1 MIAII
6 VASSLIY
13 LFGVAVGNRF
23 LMWGEVKWYERVLV
37 LVWPVALP
45 LLLLARIVLEIFW
58 PDF

>member
-23 LMWGEVKWYERVLV
+23 LMWGEVKWYERVGVIL
-37 LVWPVALP
+37 WPVTLP
-45 LLLLARIVLEIFW
+45 LYILLQLVVTIFW